1 VYFEHLFTGVNG
13 VANGGART
21 SAASERDAE
30 LIAGSVTCCDIIG
43 LFLCSRGRICQLSS
57 FRLQPFA
64 FSVWT
69 ALLITQ
75 GSTFSLPNFTTSRSV
90 SFHHATVAL

>member
-1 VYFEHLFTGVNG
+1 MAGNGGFGVYFEHLFTGVNG

-43 LFLCSRGRICQLSS
+43 LFLCSRGRNLSTFVFSPSS
-57 FRLQPFA
+57 FRLHPSA
-64 FSVWT
+64 FSLWA
-69 ALLITQ
+69 ALLSAQ
-75 GSTFSLPNFTTSRSV
+75 STHIL
-90 SFHHATVAL
+90 AT